1 MGIRKALLTLLF
13 LRRDQR
19 RRELAFLLCHGG
31 RQ

>member
-1 MGIRKALLTLLF
+1 MGLLKALRTLLF

-19 RRELAFLLCHGG
+19 RRELAFLLCNGG